1 MTAQRPGPSKP
12 PKAYLLDRLADEYHR
27 RGYEVTLEPQARDLP
42 DSLRRLRPELLA
54 SLGDDHV
61 AVIVKKDRRSSALR
75 TVPDMEALRA
85 EGWRLELNFAD
96 DPVPPIA
103 ASDAVA
109 ARLREAE
116 QLADDRHNEAALLVV
131 WAAVEEALRGL
142 ASRFAPGET
151 GRRTL
156 PPDSAHS
163 MGLLSEG
170 QHRLLNSLRKLRNQ
184 VANNIMSISVPEST
198 LRDTVNLIE
207 RMTRSTYVPPPI
219 MADRVLVQLD
229 PIQDLLEQIR
239 YLFPESDPIDQVD
252 AAENVRSLQFIS
264 KT

>member
-1 MTAQRPGPSKP
+1 MIAQRPGASQL
-12 PKAYLLDRLADEYHR
+12 AEAHFLDRVADEYYR
-27 RGYEVTLEPQARDLP
+27 RGYEVTLEPEARDLP
-42 DSLRRLRPELLA
+42 DSLRRLRPDLLA
-54 SLGDDHV
+54 SLGDDYV
-61 AVIVKKDRRSSALR
+61 AVIVKKNRGSSALR

-109 ARLREAE
+109 ARLHEAT
-116 QLADDRHNEAALLVV
+116 QLADDHHNEAALLVM

-156 PPDSAHS
+156 PPDQAYS

-170 QHRLLNSLRKLRNQ
+170 QHRLLSSLRKLRNQ
-184 VANNIMSISVPEST
+184 VANNITSISVPEST
-198 LRDTVNLIE
+198 VRDTVNLVE
-207 RMTRSTYVPPPI
+207 RMTRSDIRPP
-219 MADRVLVQLD
+219 A
-229 PIQDLLEQIR
+229 
-239 YLFPESDPIDQVD
+239 YHG
-252 AAENVRSLQFIS
+252 
-264 KT
+264 